1 MLVLKNIRKTYG
13 IQRVLEKVSFSL
25 GEGQKVALVGQN
37 GAGKSTLLKIAA
49 GLETFEKGERTVPNR
64 CLLGY
69 LPQETEVLPD
79 ETLIGYLR
87 RMAGLEEL
95 EVEMKQLGTRLDE
108 AEALAQYELV
118 QADYERLGGYDF
130 ERRAKSVL
138 EGLFLSHVGLNRPLA
153 ELSGGEKRKAALA
166 GVLLR
171 GVDILFLDE
180 PTNNLDLPALLWLEN
195 YLKRSKATCL
205 IASHDRRFLDHVV
218 KKVVEID
225 WFKREAIMYT
235 GGWSEYAE
243 MKARAFRRHKE
254 QYRMQEAER
263 ERLFESI
270 DEKKEWV
277 IRVKE
282 RKTPDHDKLTANFKK
297 ERAVRKFDGAATALQ
312 GREKRL
318 DDVERPLERPPL
330 DIVLTTEKNEESSI
344 VLKNVVFGYPEKKE
358 GDKSLRGG
366 LARTPFRGGPIDM
379 EITLGARLA
388 ILGNNGVGKSTLL
401 QTITGDLA
409 PLSGEVVCGKQV
421 VFGYLMQEHENISQ
435 VLSPRQL
442 FQKRLP
448 NFDAFQVSLMLSE
461 FQFSPDVLDDK
472 IRNLSPGERV
482 RLILVLLSMLHAN
495 VLVLDEPTNHL
506 DLEAIEALEES
517 LAIYPGT
524 ILLVTHDRLF
534 LERLQLTENYI
545 LEDGALS
552 KVRDYAE
559 YEQAAL
565 PKVKRVLKRL
575 EEKLGK

>member
-1 MLVLKNIRKTYG
+1 
-13 IQRVLEKVSFSL
+13 
-25 GEGQKVALVGQN
+25 
-37 GAGKSTLLKIAA
+37 
-49 GLETFEKGERTVPNR
+49 
-64 CLLGY
+64 
-69 LPQETEVLPD
+69 
-79 ETLIGYLR
+79 
-87 RMAGLEEL
+87 
-95 EVEMKQLGTRLDE
+95 
-108 AEALAQYELV
+108 
-118 QADYERLGGYDF
+118 
-130 ERRAKSVL
+130 
-138 EGLFLSHVGLNRPLA
+138 
-153 ELSGGEKRKAALA
+153 
-166 GVLLR
+166 
-171 GVDILFLDE
+171 
-180 PTNNLDLPALLWLEN
+180 
-195 YLKRSKATCL
+195 
-205 IASHDRRFLDHVV
+205 
-218 KKVVEID
+218 
-225 WFKREAIMYT
+225 
-235 GGWSEYAE
+235 
-243 MKARAFRRHKE
+243 
-254 QYRMQEAER
+254 
-263 ERLFESI
+263 
-270 DEKKEWV
+270 
-277 IRVKE
+277 
-282 RKTPDHDKLTANFKK
+282 
-297 ERAVRKFDGAATALQ
+297 
-312 GREKRL
+312 
-318 DDVERPLERPPL
+318 
-330 DIVLTTEKNEESSI
+330 
-344 VLKNVVFGYPEKKE
+344 
-358 GDKSLRGG
+358 
-366 LARTPFRGGPIDM
+366 ARTPFRGGPIDM

-401 QTITGDLA
+401 KTITGDLA

>member
-1 MLVLKNIRKTYG
+1 MLTLKNIRKIYG
-13 IQRVLEKVSFSL
+13 IHRVLEKVSFSI

-37 GAGKSTLLKIAA
+37 GVGKSTLLKIAA
-49 GLETFEKGERTVPNR
+49 GMESFEKGERTVPNR
-64 CLLGY
+64 CLVGY
-69 LPQETEVLPD
+69 LPQETVALPD

-95 EVEMKQLGTRLDE
+95 EVEMRQLGTRLDE
-108 AEALAQYELV
+108 EEALAQYELV
-118 QADYERLGGYDF
+118 QADYTRLGGYDF
-130 ERRAKSVL
+130 ERRAKSIL
-138 EGLFLSHVGLNRPLA
+138 EGLFLSHVGLERPLS

-218 KKVVEID
+218 KKVIEID

-243 MKARAFRRHKE
+243 MKAHAHRRHKE

-270 DEKKEWV
+270 DQKKEWV
-277 IRVKE
+277 VRVKE
-282 RKTPDHDKLTANFKK
+282 RKAPDNDKFTSNFKK

-330 DIVLTTEKNEESSI
+330 DIVLTTEKNEESAI
-344 VLKNVVFGYPEKKE
+344 ILRDVVFGYQSKEKSEK
-358 GDKSLRGG
+358 LFQ
-366 LARTPFRGGPIDM
+366 AGPIDL
-379 EITLGARLA
+379 EIPLGARIA

-401 QTITGDLA
+401 QTITGALE
-409 PLSGEVVCGKQV
+409 PISGEVVRGKQV
-421 VFGYLMQEHENISQ
+421 TFGYLMQEHENISQ
-435 VLSPRQL
+435 DMTPRQL
-442 FQKRLP
+442 FQKRLED
-448 NFDAFQVSLMLSE
+448 FDAFQLSLMLSE

-472 IRNLSPGERV
+472 IKYLSPGERV

-517 LAIYPGT
+517 LAVYPGT

-534 LERLQLTENYI
+534 LERLKLTTNYLLENGT
-545 LEDGALS
+545 LTP
-552 KVRDYAE
+552 VTDYAQ
-559 YEQAAL
+559 YEQSAL
-565 PKVKRVLKRL
+565 PQVKRVLKRL
-575 EEKLGK
+575 EEKHGK

>member
-37 GAGKSTLLKIAA
+37 GVGKSTLLKIAA

-243 MKARAFRRHKE
+243 MKAHAFRRHKE

-277 IRVKE
+277 VRVKE

-318 DDVERPLERPPL
+318 DGVERPLERPPL

-344 VLKNVVFGYPEKKE
+344 VLNNVVFGYPEKKE
-358 GDKSLRGG
+358 GDKSFRGG
-366 LARTPFRGGPIDM
+366 PARTPFRGGPIDL
-379 EITLGARLA
+379 EITLGSRLA

-409 PLSGEVVCGKQV
+409 PLSGEVVRGKQII
-421 VFGYLMQEHENISQ
+421 FGYLMQEHENISQ

-448 NFDAFQVSLMLSE
+448 DFDAFQVSLMLSE

-482 RLILVLLSMLHAN
+482 RLILALLSMLHAN

-545 LEDGALS
+545 LENGVLS

>member
-1 MLVLKNIRKTYG
+1 MLTLKNIRKIYG
-13 IQRVLEKVSFSL
+13 IRRVLEKVSFSI

-37 GAGKSTLLKIAA
+37 GVGKSTLLKIAA
-49 GLETFEKGERTVPNR
+49 GMESFEKGERIVPNR
-64 CLLGY
+64 CLVGY
-69 LPQETEVLPD
+69 LPQETGALPN
-79 ETLIGYLR
+79 ETLMEYLR

-95 EVEMKQLGTRLDE
+95 EVEMRQLGTRLDE
-108 AEALAQYELV
+108 EEALAQYELV
-118 QADYERLGGYDF
+118 QADYTRLGGYDF

-138 EGLFLSHVGLNRPLA
+138 EGLFLSHVGLHRPLS

-218 KKVVEID
+218 KKVIEID
-225 WFKREAIMYT
+225 WFKREAVMYT

-243 MKARAFRRHKE
+243 MKAHAFRRHKE

-270 DEKKEWV
+270 EEKKEWV
-277 IRVKE
+277 VRVKE
-282 RKTPDHDKLTANFKK
+282 RKAPDNDKFTSNFKK

-318 DDVERPLERPPL
+318 DDIERPLERPPL
-330 DIVLTTEKNEESSI
+330 DIVLTTEKNEDSTI
-344 VLKNVVFGYPEKKE
+344 MLKKVVFGYQVKEKS
-358 GDKSLRGG
+358 DK
-366 LARTPFRGGPIDM
+366 PFQAGPIDL
-379 EITLGARLA
+379 EIPLGTRMA

-401 QTITGDLA
+401 QTITGALP
-409 PLSGEVVCGKQV
+409 PLSGTVVHGKQV
-421 VFGYLMQEHENISQ
+421 TFGYLMQEHENISQ
-435 VLSPRQL
+435 DMTPRQL
-442 FQKRLP
+442 FQKRLED
-448 NFDAFQVSLMLSE
+448 FDAFQLSLMLSE

-472 IRNLSPGERV
+472 IKYLSPGERV

-517 LAIYPGT
+517 LAVYPGT

-534 LERLQLTENYI
+534 LERIKLSVSYLLENGTLTP
-545 LEDGALS
+545 
-552 KVRDYAE
+552 VTDYAE
-559 YEQAAL
+559 YERSAL
-565 PKVKRVLKRL
+565 PQVKRVLKRL
-575 EEKLGK
+575 EEKHGK